1 MGHSPGCSAAPVAS
15 DAAVDSQESR
25 DAWGLKDRGRPRGQ
39 GPLCSLG
46 PSQGRGGVRTGWRG
60 VLGKFLPCQCPG
72 TSVFQSSLS
81 QEPSRTQMP
90 TQPPVLGRTGPC
102 RCWGACGI
110 RGSLLVCAGLSTMS
124 SPFPSS
130 NPPSSLLE
138 RHLHSRRDRH
148 GLIACLR
155 AIVGVQVRARWEEE
169 RGPCSCLVGANT
181 TR

>member
-72 TSVFQSSLS
+72 TSVFQSSPS

-90 TQPPVLGRTGPC
+90 TQPPVLGRLGHAGAGGHVGFGGL
-102 RCWGACGI
+102 CWSEHYVFPISLPQSSFLSPGVAPPQPQRLTWPHSLSEGHRGGAG
-110 RGSLLVCAGLSTMS
+110 
-124 SPFPSS
+124 
-130 NPPSSLLE
+130 
-138 RHLHSRRDRH
+138 
-148 GLIACLR
+148 
-155 AIVGVQVRARWEEE
+155 
-169 RGPCSCLVGANT
+169 
-181 TR
+181 